1 MTDMTEAKGASSLG
15 SMFQASRKPG
25 EPTRFGRIFRPDE
38 AWLAKAPQEPILEP
52 DLPIVDTHHHL
63 WDFPG
68 YRYLLDELLADLGT
82 GHNVVATVFEECR
95 SMYRAHGPEEM
106 KPVGEVEF
114 VAGVAAM
121 SDSGRY
127 GPARIC
133 KGIVGY
139 ADLALGERVGAVL
152 EAQIAAGGGRFRGI
166 RYSAGW
172 DADPI
177 IGNSHGVSGPGL
189 YLDPHVRAGM
199 KCLER
204 LGLVLDA
211 WLFHPQLAEAVDL
224 ARAFPNA
231 SIVMCHMGGPLGYGP
246 YAGRKDE
253 VFANWKASMTELARC
268 PNVSVKLGGVM
279 MRLAAYDY
287 MKLAAPPSSE
297 GLAGYWG
304 PYVKT
309 CIDLF
314 GADRCMVESN
324 YPVEKM
330 GIGPV
335 ALWNAFKRM
344 TSGASTDEKKAI
356 FSGTANRVYRL
367 GLAGA

>member
-1 MTDMTEAKGASSLG
+1 MANKEMASKETASNLGA
-15 SMFQASRKPG
+15 MFQASRHPD
-25 EPTRFGRIFRPDE
+25 EPTRFGRIYKPDE
-38 AWLAKAPQEPILEP
+38 TWLAKAPAEPILEP

-63 WDFPG
+63 WDMPG
-68 YRYLLDELLADLGT
+68 YRYLLDELLADLNT
-82 GHNVVATVFEECR
+82 GHNIVATVFEECR
-95 SMYRAHGPEEM
+95 AMYRARGPEEM

-127 GPARIC
+127 GSARIC

-139 ADLALGERVGAVL
+139 ADLARGDRVAAVL
-152 EAQIAAGGGRFRGI
+152 ESQVAAGGGRFRGI

-172 DADPI
+172 DAAAI
-177 IGNSHGVSGPGL
+177 IGNSHGVSASGL
-189 YLDPHVRAGM
+189 YRESKVRAGM
-199 KCLER
+199 RQLDR

-224 ARAFPNA
+224 ARAFPNLG
-231 SIVMCHMGGPLGYGP
+231 IVMCHMGGPLGYGP
-246 YAGRKDE
+246 YAGQKDE
-253 VFANWKASMTELARC
+253 VFATWKASMVELAKC

-287 MKLAAPPSSE
+287 MKLDAPPSSQ
-297 GLAGYWG
+297 GLVDHWG

-314 GADRCMVESN
+314 GAERCMVESN
-324 YPVEKM
+324 FPVEKM
-330 GIGPV
+330 GIGPA

-344 TSGASTDEKKAI
+344 TAGASADEKTAI
-356 FSGTANRVYRL
+356 FSGTANKVYRL
-367 GLAGA
+367 GL

>member
-1 MTDMTEAKGASSLG
+1 MAERVSSLG
-15 SMFQASRKPG
+15 SMFQTVRDRDA
-25 EPTRFGRIFRPDE
+25 PTPFGRIFRPDE
-38 AWLAKAPQEPILEP
+38 SWLAKCVPEPILDP

-63 WDFPG
+63 WDMPG
-68 YRYLLDELLADLGT
+68 YRYLLDEFLADLGT

-106 KPVGEVEF
+106 RPVGEVEF

-127 GPARIC
+127 GPTRIC
-133 KGIVGY
+133 RGIVGY
-139 ADLALGERVGAVL
+139 ADLALGDRVAAVL
-152 EAQIAAGGGRFRGI
+152 EAEIAAGGGRFRGI

-172 DADPI
+172 DADPV
-177 IGNSHGVSGPGL
+177 IGNSHGVSAPGL
-189 YLDPHVRAGM
+189 YLDADVRAGM
-199 KCLER
+199 KRLEK

-211 WLFHPQLAEAVDL
+211 WLFHPQLPEAIDL

-231 SIVMCHMGGPLGYGP
+231 GIVLCHMGGPLGYGP
-246 YAGRKDE
+246 YAGKKDE
-253 VFANWKASMTELARC
+253 VFADWKASMADLARC

-287 MKLAAPPSSE
+287 MKLPAPPSSE
-297 GLAGYWG
+297 ALARLWE
-304 PYVKT
+304 PYVTT

-314 GADRCMVESN
+314 GPDRCMVESN
-324 YPVEKM
+324 FPVEKM
-330 GIGPV
+330 GIGSA

-344 TSGASTDEKKAI
+344 TAGASPDEKKAI
-356 FSGTANRVYRL
+356 FSGTADRVYRL
-367 GLAGA
+367 GLADAGV

>member
-1 MTDMTEAKGASSLG
+1 MAKETPSDLG
-15 SMFQASRKPG
+15 SMFQGAPARG
-25 EPTRFGRIFRPDE
+25 EPARFGRIFKPDD
-38 AWLAKAPQEPILEP
+38 AWLARAPAEPVLEP

-63 WDFPG
+63 WDFPRH
-68 YRYLLDELLADLGT
+68 RYLLDELLADIDC
-82 GHNVVATVFEECR
+82 GHNIVATVFEECR
-95 SMYRAHGPEEM
+95 SMYRARGPEAM

-127 GPARIC
+127 GPARLC
-133 KGIVGY
+133 RGIVGY
-139 ADLALGERVGAVL
+139 ADLALGERVAEVL
-152 EAQIAAGGGRFRGI
+152 EAEIAAGGGRFRGI

-177 IGNSHGVSGPGL
+177 IGNSHGVSGPGE
-189 YLDPHVRAGM
+189 YRRPEVRAGM
-199 KCLER
+199 KQLER

-211 WLFHPQLAEAVDL
+211 WLFHPQLGDAIEL
-224 ARAFPNA
+224 ARAFPDA

-253 VFANWKASMTELARC
+253 VFADWKKSMTELATC
-268 PNVSVKLGGVM
+268 PNVVVKLGGVM

-287 MKLAAPPSSE
+287 MMLPAPPSSE
-297 GLAGYWG
+297 ELAGHWG
-304 PYVKT
+304 RYVRT

-314 GADRCMVESN
+314 GPDRCMVESN
-324 YPVEKM
+324 FPVEKM
-330 GIGPV
+330 GIGAS
-335 ALWNAFKRM
+335 ALWNALKRL
-344 TSGASTDEKKAI
+344 TAGASADEKTAI

-367 GLAGA
+367 GL

>member
-1 MTDMTEAKGASSLG
+1 MATSEFPSGLGA
-15 SMFQASRKPG
+15 MFQGTRNAD
-25 EPTRFGRIFRPDE
+25 EPTRFGRIFKPDDT
-38 AWLAKAPQEPILEP
+38 WLANAAAEPILEP
-52 DLPIVDTHHHL
+52 ELPIVDTHHHL
-63 WDFPG
+63 WDMPRF
-68 YRYLLDELLADLGT
+68 RYLLDELLADLNT
-82 GHNVVATVFEECR
+82 GHNIVATVFEECR
-95 SMYRAHGPEEM
+95 SMYRARGPEEM

-133 KGIVGY
+133 RGIVGF
-139 ADLALGERVGAVL
+139 ADLALGDRVAAVL

-177 IGNSHGVSGPGL
+177 IGNSHGVSASGL
-189 YLDPHVRAGM
+189 YLDSRVRAGM
-199 KCLER
+199 KRLEK

-231 SIVMCHMGGPLGYGP
+231 GIVMCHMGGPLGYGP
-246 YAGRKDE
+246 YAGKKDE
-253 VFANWKASMTELARC
+253 VFAHWKASMTELARC
-268 PNVSVKLGGVM
+268 PNVSVKLGGVT

-287 MKLAAPPSSE
+287 GKLPAPPSSE
-297 GLAGYWG
+297 ALAGYWG

-314 GADRCMVESN
+314 GPDRCMVESN

-330 GIGPV
+330 GIGMP
-335 ALWNAFKRM
+335 ALWNMFKRL
-344 TSGASTDEKKAI
+344 TAGASAAEKKAI

-367 GLAGA
+367 GLAD

>member
-1 MTDMTEAKGASSLG
+1 MTDVTETKGASSLG
-15 SMFQASRKPG
+15 SMLASHKPG
-25 EPTRFGRIFRPDE
+25 EPTRFGRIFKPDD
-38 AWLAKAPQEPILEP
+38 AWLAKAPQEPVLEP
-52 DLPIVDTHHHL
+52 DLAIVDTHHHL

-68 YRYLLDELLADLGT
+68 YRYLLDELLIDIGC

-121 SDSGRY
+121 SASGRY
-127 GPARIC
+127 GSTKVGA
-133 KGIVGY
+133 GIVGF
-139 ADLALGERVGAVL
+139 ADLTLGERVASVL
-152 EAQIAAGGGRFRGI
+152 EAEIAAGGGRFRGI
-166 RYSAGW
+166 RHSAAW

-177 IGNSHGVSGPGL
+177 IGNSHHFDGPGL
-189 YLDPHVRAGM
+189 YGTANFRAGM
-199 KCLER
+199 KQLAR
-204 LGLVLDA
+204 LGLSLDA
-211 WLFHPQLAEAVDL
+211 WVFHPQLAEVVDL
-224 ARAFPNA
+224 ARAFPSAN
-231 SIVMCHMGGPLGYGP
+231 IVMCHMGGPLGYGP

-253 VFANWKASMTELARC
+253 VFATWKTGMKELAAC

-279 MRLAAYDY
+279 MRLAAFDY
-287 MKLAAPPSSE
+287 MQAPSPPSSE

-309 CIDLF
+309 CLELF

-324 YPVEKM
+324 YPVDKM
-330 GIGPV
+330 GIGPC

-344 TSGASTDEKKAI
+344 TSGASADEKKAI

-367 GLAGA
+367 GLADV

>member
-1 MTDMTEAKGASSLG
+1 MAMASKETTSSLG
-15 SMFQASRKPG
+15 SMFQGTRNPN
-25 EPTRFGRIFRPDE
+25 EPTRFGRIFKPDDL
-38 AWLAKAPQEPILEP
+38 WLAKGPSEPILEP

-63 WDFPG
+63 WDMAG
-68 YRYLLDELLADLGT
+68 YRYLLDELLADLQT

-95 SMYRAHGPEEM
+95 SMYRARGPEEM

-133 KGIVGY
+133 AGIVGF
-139 ADLALGERVGAVL
+139 ADLTLGDRVAAVL
-152 EAQIAAGGGRFRGI
+152 EAEIAAGGGRFRGV
-166 RYSAGW
+166 RHSAGW
-172 DADPI
+172 HADPI
-177 IGNSHGVSGPGL
+177 IGNSHGMPGPGL
-189 YLDPHVRAGM
+189 YLRPEFRAGM
-199 KCLER
+199 RR
-204 LGLVLDA
+204 LVALDLSLDA
-211 WLFHPQLAEAVDL
+211 WLYHPQLGEAVDL
-224 ARAFPNA
+224 ARAFPTAN
-231 SIVMCHMGGPLGYGP
+231 IVMCHMGGPLGYGP

-253 VFANWKASMTELARC
+253 VFAHWKASMTELAAC
-268 PNVSVKLGGVM
+268 PNVSVKLGGVT

-287 MKLAAPPSSE
+287 AKLPAPPSSE
-297 GLAGYWG
+297 DLAGYWG

-314 GADRCMVESN
+314 GPERCMVESN

-330 GIGPV
+330 GIGTR

-344 TSGASTDEKKAI
+344 VAGASADEKKAI
-356 FSGTANRVYRL
+356 FSGTANRAYRL
-367 GLAGA
+367 GLP